1 MCYNET
7 EKGVYSERN
16 QYETDNGYIKALE
29 NGDIYNNNEHQIE
42 IQNEKERINTW
53 ASKELHGRYRAE
65 LNQTHVDEEMSTK
78 WLKYAGLHGET
89 EGFMMAIQDRVI
101 PTRNHQKY
109 IQKLNIPTDKCRMCH
124 MESETIE
131 HILNGCKVLTN
142 TEYLSRHNQVAK
154 IIHQELAIRFGLT
167 KEPLPYYRYEPQSV
181 MESNRAKLYWD
192 KEIRTDKTVA
202 HNRPDIVLVDKHQDK
217 AYIIDIAVPLTHK
230 LQDTHSE
237 KRRKYTDLAYEINK
251 MWRIKKV
258 EIIPIILSSMA
269 VIPKNLA
276 LSLESLEIRKTKIYE
291 MQKAVI
297 LQSCR
302 TVRKVLDLS

>member
-1 MCYNET
+1 
-7 EKGVYSERN
+7 
-16 QYETDNGYIKALE
+16 
-29 NGDIYNNNEHQIE
+29 
-42 IQNEKERINTW
+42 
-53 ASKELHGRYRAE
+53 
-65 LNQTHVDEEMSTK
+65 
-78 WLKYAGLHGET
+78 
-89 EGFMMAIQDRVI
+89 
-101 PTRNHQKY
+101 
-109 IQKLNIPTDKCRMCH
+109 

-154 IIHQELAIRFGLT
+154 IIHQELAIRFGLVQ
-167 KEPLPYYRYEPQSV
+167 EPLPYYRYEPQSV
-181 MESNRAKLYWD
+181 LENNKAKIYWD
-192 KEIRTDKTVA
+192 KEIRTDKTVV
-202 HNRPDIVLVDKHQDK
+202 HNRPDILLVDKQQDK

-251 MWRIKKV
+251 MWRIGKV
-258 EIIPIILSSMA
+258 EIVPIILSSMA

-276 LSLESLEIRKTKIYE
+276 LSMESLEIRKTKIFE